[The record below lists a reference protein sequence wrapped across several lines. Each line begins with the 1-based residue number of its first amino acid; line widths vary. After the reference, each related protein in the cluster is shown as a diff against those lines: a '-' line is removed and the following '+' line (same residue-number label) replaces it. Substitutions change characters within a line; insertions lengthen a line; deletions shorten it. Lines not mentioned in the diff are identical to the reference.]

1 MSFIG
6 KFKTDKRLFL
16 KFLAGGFLL
25 QSTRGL
31 ALSPGVHREGSPS
44 GLLDET
50 LRVELQGQ
58 VAQPSD
64 QVILEIPLIAEDGAV
79 VPVTMKSQLP
89 MTSRLLLF
97 AEKNP
102 GPLLSAF
109 KFYPDMEP
117 FVSIRVKL
125 NASGPVIAIAESEGR
140 FYSASKEV
148 TVRVGGCG

>member
-6 KFKTDKRLFL
+6 EFKTDKRLFL
-16 KFLAGGFLL
+16 KLLAGGFLL

-31 ALSPGVHREGSPS
+31 AFSPLGHLDGAPS
-44 GLLDET
+44 GLFDET

-58 VAQPSD
+58 LAQPSD

-89 MTSRLLLF
+89 KTSRLLLF

-102 GPLLSAF
+102 GPLLAAF
-109 KFYPDMEP
+109 KFNPDMEP

-125 NASGPVIAIAESEGR
+125 NASGPVIAIAESNGH